1 MNPVI
6 ENMKKRRSI
15 RSYESKPVPKELLR
29 VLIEV
34 ANDAPSAMNTQ
45 PWRFVVVENQEFQ
58 RKMVEI
64 VKPKAL
70 EIFNGLKESNPERH
84 EIVMR
89 RFAELP
95 DPIYYSAPAIIFVI
109 GSNARAADSCNL
121 ACENI
126 ILAAE
131 SLGLGSCYVRM
142 GSLIADDPEMRQAL
156 DLNNDELLFGPILI
170 GYAREIP
177 APPPKNAP
185 VVKWI

>member
-15 RSYESKPVPKELLR
+15 RSYDTKPVPRDILNM
-29 VLIEV
+29 LIEA

-45 PWRFVVVENQEFQ
+45 PWRFVVVENPEFKK
-58 RKMVEI
+58 KMVEI

-70 EIFNGLKESNPERH
+70 EIFNTLRESNPERH
-84 EIVMR
+84 QIVMR

-95 DPIYYSAPAIIFVI
+95 DPIYYSAPAVIFVI
-109 GSNARAADSCNL
+109 GLNARAADSCNL

-126 ILAAE
+126 MLAAE
-131 SLGLGSCYVRM
+131 SLGLGSCYVKM
-142 GSLIADDPEMRQAL
+142 GSLIADNPEMSQAL
-156 DLNNDELLFGPILI
+156 DFKKDELLFGPILI
-170 GYAREIP
+170 GYAKEIP
-177 APPPKNAP
+177 EPPAKNAP